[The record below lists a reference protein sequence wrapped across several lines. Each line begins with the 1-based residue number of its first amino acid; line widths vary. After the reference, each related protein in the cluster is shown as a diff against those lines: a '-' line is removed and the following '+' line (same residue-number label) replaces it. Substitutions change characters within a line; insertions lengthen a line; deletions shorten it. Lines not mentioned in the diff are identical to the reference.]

1 MPTPDAKTPRQR
13 RQAPVLADDS
23 VTLPG
28 QAFTKELSAR
38 WGSDRRELPRS
49 VGQHRGSGRS
59 APSAARLA
67 GNPGAATLGRP
78 NVLFRPY
85 AGSAEV
91 ADETSRARRPAA
103 WRSRGHAAGCARVL
117 HRKLPYGPRR
127 KPAVRGVTPR
137 RSAGAKLGWP
147 MAGHGS
153 GGLCPGCVVGIRRAS
168 PAGERPLCAR
178 ARPEDARRLR
188 AGRSLLPPGLRRVS
202 GGARQL
208 AKHGRV
214 RGDPRPPGI
223 GSSRVARAAARLA
236 RQPRPQICGLESG
249 CRAGRGASGLE
260 GGGSDC
266 RRRCG
271 HRRGRVCGGLGGR
284 GHGEW
289 RAANPDQFSVEVE
302 RDPGHYVVR
311 AGSRGRNQEERAVD
325 LAAGDSKRVAMRVVV
340 ETALSARSRFSSPPG
355 GAGAEARGTPAR
367 TRHAELVAAWIA
379 TGIGAASL
387 VGAGVAWLVQQGAL
401 DDLTRECPQ
410 PSMCSRSQMAAVQA
424 TRDEGVSATTAS
436 RVLGVVGLVGVA
448 TGVVLFAT
456 RSSSSDGAALVISPT
471 GVSAVGRF

>member
-1 MPTPDAKTPRQR
+1 MRRGAHASCIGSSLMVRGENRLFEASRRVGRPVRSWVGLWLGTAVVASALVASSAFAEPPPRVRDLFARGRDLRTRGDCAQAVPFFRQAFDEYPAGLGSLRNTAECEETLGHLASARRAWLELQRALRVNHDPKYADWSPDAEQ
-13 RQAPVLADDS
+13 
-23 VTLPG
+23 G
-28 QAFTKELSAR
+28 
-38 WGSDRRELPRS
+38 
-49 VGQHRGSGRS
+49 
-59 APSAARLA
+59 AARLA
-67 GNPGAATLGRP
+67 SRVGVLTVDVDAVTDAGEFAA
-78 NVLFRPY
+78 
-85 AGSAEV
+85 ASEAEV
-91 ADETSRARRPAA
+91 TVN
-103 WRSRGHAAGCARVL
+103 G
-117 HRKLPYGPRR
+117 
-127 KPAVRGVTPR
+127 VRLT
-137 RSAGAKLGWP
+137 
-147 MAGHGS
+147 
-153 GGLCPGCVVGIRRAS
+153 
-168 PAGERPLCAR
+168 
-178 ARPEDARRLR
+178 
-188 AGRSLLPPGLRRVS
+188 
-202 GGARQL
+202 Q
-208 AKHGRV
+208 
-214 RGDPRPPGI
+214 
-223 GSSRVARAAARLA
+223 
-236 RQPRPQICGLESG
+236 
-249 CRAGRGASGLE
+249 
-260 GGGSDC
+260 
-266 RRRCG
+266 
-271 HRRGRVCGGLGGR
+271 
-284 GHGEW
+284 
-289 RAANPDQFSVEVE
+289 DQFSVEVE